1 MHTMRDQR
9 GMTIVELLVGIS
21 MSLVVLAA
29 VAAMTS
35 SVLHHQDRIV
45 RRVDANSRGRPVM
58 TRIVQGLHSACVTSH
73 IVPIR
78 TDISGAGSTGTSISF
93 LSKSGSGVAPTPDLH
108 TISFSGGTLT
118 ERVYRANGST
128 PPDWGGFSA
137 PIGPPTTLLTN
148 VTAPGG
154 VIFRYYDF
162 INGALSTTPLPV
174 PLSTTNAAR
183 VSYVTVTFSSQP
195 SNGVNIQDPGSPLVM
210 NSGVDLRLE
219 NAGQYPNQDNL
230 PCV

>member
-1 MHTMRDQR
+1 MHTVRDQR

-21 MSLVVLAA
+21 MTLVVLAA
-29 VAAMTS
+29 VATLTS

-45 RRVDANSRGRPVM
+45 RRVDANSRARPVM

-73 IVPIR
+73 IVPVR
-78 TDISGAGSTGTSISF
+78 TGSTGTSISF
-93 LSKSGSGVAPTPDLH
+93 LSRSGAGVGPTPDLH
-108 TISFSGGTLT
+108 TITLSGGTLT
-118 ERVYRANGST
+118 ERVYRANGTT
-128 PPDWGGFSA
+128 PPDWGGFTTE
-137 PIGPPTTLLTN
+137 IGPPSGTALLTN
-148 VTAPGG
+148 VSAPGG
-154 VIFRYYDF
+154 TIFRYYDF

-174 PLSTTNAAR
+174 PLTDTNAAR
-183 VSYVTVTFSSQP
+183 VSYVTVTFTSSP
-195 SNGVNIQDPGSPLVM
+195 SNGINIQDPGSPLVM